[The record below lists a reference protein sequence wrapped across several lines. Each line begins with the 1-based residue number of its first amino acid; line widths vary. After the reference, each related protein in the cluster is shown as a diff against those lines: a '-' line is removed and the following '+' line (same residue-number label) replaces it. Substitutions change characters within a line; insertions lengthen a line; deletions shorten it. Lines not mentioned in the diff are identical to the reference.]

1 MKGIVLAGGSNSRLY
16 PLTLS
21 VSKHLLPVYD
31 KPMIYYPL
39 SVLMLAGIRD
49 ILLITNPNNESQY
62 QRLLGSGESFGIN
75 ISYASQEKPEGIA
88 QAFLIGEQFIG
99 NDTVSLI
106 LGDNI
111 FFGQSFG
118 KMLRES
124 SSLEDGAYIF
134 GYPVSDPER
143 FGVVEIDGDG
153 RAISLEEKPKQPKT
167 NFAATGLYFYDNNV
181 IDITKAIK
189 PSDRGELEIT
199 DVNLEYLKL
208 EKLKVQILGRGFAWL
223 DTGTH
228 ESLLEASSF
237 VKTLQERQGIMISCL
252 EEIAF
257 GKGWIDEEVILKR
270 ADSMGN
276 SPYSKYLKSLLEKQT
291 KFPWDSS

>member
-1 MKGIVLAGGSNSRLY
+1 M
-16 PLTLS
+16 
-21 VSKHLLPVYD
+21 
-31 KPMIYYPL
+31 
-39 SVLMLAGIRD
+39 
-49 ILLITNPNNESQY
+49 
-62 QRLLGSGESFGIN
+62 
-75 ISYASQEKPEGIA
+75 
-88 QAFLIGEQFIG
+88 
-99 NDTVSLI
+99 
-106 LGDNI
+106 
-111 FFGQSFG
+111 
-118 KMLRES
+118 
-124 SSLEDGAYIF
+124 
-134 GYPVSDPER
+134 
-143 FGVVEIDGDG
+143 
-153 RAISLEEKPKQPKT
+153 EEKPKQPKT

-208 EKLKVQILGRGFAWL
+208 GKLKVQILGRGFAWL

-237 VKTLQERQGIMISCL
+237 VKTLEERQGIMISCL

-257 GKGWIDEEVILKR
+257 GKGWIDEEIILKR

-291 KFPWDSS
+291 KFPWDSR

>member
-39 SVLMLAGIRD
+39 SVLMLSGIRD

-143 FGVVEIDGDG
+143 FGVVEIDSDG

-167 NFAATGLYFYDNNV
+167 NFAATGLYFYDNNI

-291 KFPWDSS
+291 KFPWDSR